1 MHKHLIFTFL
11 LLPCCAD
18 SAPPDTPP
26 MGEPYSIALI
36 PKAAGDSITYT
47 YDSRASENVQL
58 HSIRSNSPGLR
69 AEGLSICAAPGASGE
84 AEFTC
89 SVGERLYTICS
100 PADRTATHEADGISF
115 TITPEKKVREGKRM
129 VHISWDAEPRGRERV
144 ADVNPRCPCYGHGR
158 LSLRK
163 KITRNKRHTET
174 HLIPA
179 KDTITTYIR
188 LRNRPTV
195 HTIPF
200 SAGASDA
207 PVILLI
213 PGMEQERAGLKA
225 AAELPIPH

>member
-1 MHKHLIFTFL
+1 MHKYLYFIFLVLT
-11 LLPCCAD
+11 CCGF
-18 SAPPDTPP
+18 PPPATPP
-26 MGEPYSIALI
+26 MGTPYSIVLI
-36 PKAAGDSITYT
+36 PKAAGDRITYT
-47 YDSRASENVQL
+47 YDSRVSEDVQL
-58 HSIRSNSPGLR
+58 HNINSSSPGLR

-89 SVGERLYTICS
+89 SVGKRLYTICS
-100 PADRTATHEADGISF
+100 PADRTSTHEADGISF
-115 TITPEKKVREGKRM
+115 TISPEKEVREGKHL
-129 VHISWDAEPRGRERV
+129 VHISWDEEALGRERV
-144 ADVNPRCPCYGHGR
+144 ADVNPRCSCYGHGL

-179 KDTITTYIR
+179 KETITIYIR

-195 HTIPF
+195 HSIPF
-200 SAGASDA
+200 RAGAPDA

-213 PGMEQERAGLKA
+213 PGMEQERAKLKA